1 MEERMTLT
9 NSQTP
14 KMARLKIPERRN
26 KRTRQATKNRSWY
39 RVIRVTTTSNL
50 VTGADWHWR
59 SDRHGAMSNV
69 ALTLTRSRHGEE
81 YLPHSGAS
89 ARAVLLTYRWSTVSG
104 WNLSHKILDLF
115 FKRKPFSLTR
125 VESSCDQGC
134 YLLFFGF
141 EWTTTHILGKWLRQ
155 ADHVM
160 DEISRSL

>member
-1 MEERMTLT
+1 MHSFRLSLVSMEERMTLT
-9 NSQTP
+9 NPQIP

-26 KRTRQATKNRSWY
+26 ECTRQATKNRWWY
-39 RVIRVTTTSNL
+39 RVIRVPTTSIL

-104 WNLSHKILDLF
+104 RNLSHKILDLF

-125 VESSCDQGC
+125 V
-134 YLLFFGF
+134 GF
-141 EWTTTHILGKWLRQ
+141 SNFSNPRKRNRWQ
-155 ADHVM
+155 
-160 DEISRSL
+160 DEPRHDGYRSW